1 MNKNTL
7 STLADIE
14 FVIRKDLM
22 TLYNEYLDLMNL
34 SPDERIKI
42 ENAALTTIE
51 KLDVIKASKIKDL
64 DEHVEIEALNRIS
77 Y

>member
-14 FVIRKDLM
+14 YVIRKDVL

-34 SPDERIKI
+34 SPDERTKI

-51 KLDVIKASKIKDL
+51 KLDEIKASKIKDL
-64 DEHVEIEALNRIS
+64 DDHVELEALNRIT

>member
-51 KLDVIKASKIKDL
+51 KLDTIKASKIKDL

>member
-51 KLDVIKASKIKDL
+51 KLDTIKASKIKDL
-64 DEHVEIEALNRIS
+64 DEHVEMEALNRIS